1 MLRDRKALIRT
12 LPRCSPD
19 SQSGNAVY
27 PPVAPHGVFTGFSA
41 GDIPKVRKFYA
52 GNRRSKRLKP
62 TTLPK
67 GEFIWP
73 KQKGKK

>member
-1 MLRDRKALIRT
+1 MLKDSKALIRT

-27 PPVAPHGVFTGFSA
+27 PPAALHGVLSGFSA

-52 GNRRSKRLKP
+52 E
-62 TTLPK
+62 TL
-67 GEFIWP
+67 GLDAFCS
-73 KQKGKK
+73 